1 MAFLDK
7 VKLRTKLF
15 LSFTF
20 AVMLTFGLGNIL
32 LFSLFYISIKE
43 NTAQNLSNT
52 SNMIFNMIELTASS
66 SLENYLKSAVETNLQ
81 SLGSI
86 YSQYSSGTLTET
98 EAKQKAMD
106 LILSRKIAS
115 EGYMFIL
122 DTTRKII
129 AHPDKSLIGKN
140 IADIEPMNKTAKLYG
155 NFLEYKFKQDNKTIN
170 KAMFFQT
177 FEKWHWIIGA
187 STRRQESQ
195 HLINIKNI
203 KRKLDTI
210 NIGKNGYVFIIDT
223 LGKFVYHPYLDTLPS
238 SENISSYEK
247 IKDIILKTKAGT
259 LTYTWKNPTTF
270 EDQKKILNYRYIDDL
285 NWIVASSMSTVD
297 VYAPINKT
305 LNIIIITFIIS
316 VIILLIIATKYS
328 SYIVDPIKA
337 LNDKFKMASHKD
349 FSVRME
355 YDKEDE
361 LGELS
366 NHFNLF
372 MEQLNKYY
380 DNLTQQIKDRLEVEE
395 TLKEYQEDLEQKVV
409 MRTTELVNLNNK
421 LKMEIEFRKE
431 IAENLVESEEQYKV
445 LFENTNNIIF
455 LIVKNRIEIAN
466 SSFVEKFVPEN
477 YTDIKNMSFTEIF
490 EPDIRK
496 KFLETFTAMQQDKL
510 NSISFEFKT
519 KDNSAIDK
527 YFEATINA
535 IHYKASL
542 AFLVSIADITSKKFM
557 EGRIMQTQKMESI
570 GQLAAGIA
578 HEINTPMQF
587 IGDNNSFLISVFDD
601 IFEYIEMLKRM
612 VLKHDPNS
620 MQEIEKLEEDYDMNF
635 LKQETPEAL
644 FRTQSGVKRISKIV
658 SAMKNFAHPS
668 GKVKKLSDINQGI
681 DVTITI
687 SKNEWK
693 YLADIETNF
702 DPNLP
707 LISCY
712 LDELNQVF
720 LNMIVNAAHAIEEKQ
735 KLTGDTQ
742 KGIIRLSTSSD
753 GDFVKIIIS
762 DSGVGIPEETK
773 HKIFDPFFTTKE
785 VGKGT
790 GQGLSIA
797 YDIIVNSHYGNIDI
811 KSEPGEGASFIITLP
826 IKDTN

>member
-15 LSFTF
+15 LSFSF
-20 AVMLTFGLGNIL
+20 AVLLTFGLGNIL

-43 NTAQNLSNT
+43 NTDQNLSNT

-81 SLGSI
+81 SLDSI
-86 YSQYSSGTLTET
+86 YSQYSSGTLTEA
-98 EAKQKAMD
+98 EAKQKAID

-122 DTTRKII
+122 DSTPIVI

-140 IADIEPMNKTAKLYG
+140 IKDIEPMNKTTKRYG
-155 NFLEYKFKQDNKTIN
+155 NFFEYKFKQDNKTIN
-170 KAMFFQT
+170 KAMFFKP
-177 FEKWHWIIGA
+177 FEKWNWVIGA

-195 HLINIKNI
+195 NLINIENI

-223 LGKFVYHPYLDTLPS
+223 LGKFVYHPYLDSIPS

-247 IKDIILKTKAGT
+247 IKDIILNTKVGT
-259 LTYTWKNPTTF
+259 LNYTWKNPTTF
-270 EDQKKILNYRYIDDL
+270 ENQKKILNYRYIDDL
-285 NWIVASSMSTVD
+285 NWIVASSMSTID

-305 LNIIIITFIIS
+305 LNIVIITFIIS
-316 VIILLIIATKYS
+316 VIILLIIATTYS
-328 SYIVDPIKA
+328 SYIVDPIKT
-337 LNDKFKMASHKD
+337 LNDKFKMASHND

-355 YDKEDE
+355 YNKEDE

-366 NHFNLF
+366 THFNLF
-372 MEQLNKYY
+372 MEQLSKYY

-477 YTDIKNMSFTEIF
+477 YIDIKNMSFTEIF

-510 NSISFEFKT
+510 KSISFEFKT

-542 AFLVSIADITSKKFM
+542 AFLVSISDVTSKKFM

-612 VLKHDPNS
+612 VLKHDSDS
-620 MQEIEKLEEDYDMNF
+620 MKEIEKLEEEYDMNF

-668 GKVKKLSDINQGI
+668 GKIKKLSDINQGI

-693 YLADIETNF
+693 YLAEIDTNF

-735 KLTGDTQ
+735 KITGDTK
-742 KGIIRLSTSSD
+742 KGIISISTAKD

-762 DSGVGIPEETK
+762 DSGIGIPEETK
-773 HKIFDPFFTTKE
+773 YKIFDPFFTTKE

-826 IKDTN
+826 IKETN